1 MAYRF
6 NPPPNWPIDD
16 AGWTPPPGW
25 QPDPSWGPA
34 PEGWNFWIDA
44 DEAAAPTAPAEDEAT
59 HVAGAEPAVE
69 DDATRVVSTD
79 QQIGGEAPGEAHGRH
94 EAVPAAAE
102 DMPAAP
108 VFGEQAPSEGADAT
122 HVAGTDPRDEVGAG
136 AAGSSTTAE
145 YEGPDLQSDLSQQAP
160 YESAPGQDQG
170 YGAAAGAAAAGA
182 TAAGAAGAQGAAHDY
197 SQASPAPGY
206 GQASPAAGYGQASP
220 AAGYGQGSP
229 AGYGQGSAS
238 DYPAANYGQGSP
250 SGAGW
255 TASTQPGEAPKKG
268 LLQRFWWVGCIIAA
282 LLVLALIA
290 VGGIVLLSRG
300 GGDDTAGG
308 GGQTSQEQTTEAP
321 TEEDPTAEPTEED
334 PTEEP
339 ADETPTPT
347 DLATID
353 PSAQA
358 VDIVGLDGTGTIAVH
373 MAYVPGSELVDSWDG
388 GPMEDGEFGD
398 YLVLTAK
405 LTVTEGTFEGLN
417 PFQFTIK
424 TPYGGEVTPSSNS
437 YSLQGSGLDFT
448 PANGFQAGD
457 EYTIKVLYEVQRAG
471 GNTLNFTTYVDDY
484 SWEVP
489 A

>member
-44 DEAAAPTAPAEDEAT
+44 ETSGAADGAEQ
-59 HVAGAEPAVE
+59 AEPAG

-79 QQIGGEAPGEAHGRH
+79 QQLGGDAQGEPHGRH

-108 VFGEQAPSEGADAT
+108 AFGESAPGADDDAT
-122 HVAGTDPRDEVGAG
+122 HVAGTDPHDAPGAE
-136 AAGSSTTAE
+136 AANGSATAE

-160 YESAPGQDQG
+160 YESAQDQG
-170 YGAAAGAAAAGA
+170 YGAAAGASAAAAGA
-182 TAAGAAGAQGAAHDY
+182 TAAGAAPEH
-197 SQASPAPGY
+197 SQAAPGYGQAAPESGYGQPAPAPGYGQGSPAPGY
-206 GQASPAAGYGQASP
+206 GQ
-220 AAGYGQGSP
+220 GSP
-229 AGYGQGSAS
+229 APGYGQGSAS
-238 DYPAANYGQGSP
+238 DYPAANYSQGSP
-250 SGAGW
+250 AGAGW
-255 TASTQPGEAPKKG
+255 TASTQPGEAPRKG

-282 LLVLALIA
+282 LLVLALVA

-308 GGQTSQEQTTEAP
+308 GVETSQGQTTEAP
-321 TEEDPTAEPTEED
+321 TEEDPTAEPTEEPSD
-334 PTEEP
+334 EP
-339 ADETPTPT
+339 AEETPTPT

-388 GPMEDGEFGD
+388 GPMEDGEYGD

-405 LTVTEGTFEGLN
+405 LTVTEGTFESLN

-437 YSLQGSGLDFT
+437 YSLEGSGLDFT
-448 PANGFQAGD
+448 PADGFQAGD